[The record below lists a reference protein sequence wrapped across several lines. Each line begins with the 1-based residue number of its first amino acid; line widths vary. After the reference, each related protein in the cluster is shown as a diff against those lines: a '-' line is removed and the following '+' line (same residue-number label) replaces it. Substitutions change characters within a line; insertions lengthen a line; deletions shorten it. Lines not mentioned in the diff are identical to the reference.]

1 MHELPWITILDPSL
15 VKIIDWQV
23 SSRLKQFVVKNVLF
37 YFLHATLCPEHTI
50 PLKQIIDR
58 SFRNIRKDRL
68 SDLALWR
75 HHSWSVTS
83 RERGVL
89 ALWRNIRRLFLHV
102 PIGAKAI
109 FTSE

>member
-1 MHELPWITILDPSL
+1 MSPLSL
-15 VKIIDWQV
+15 RMV
-23 SSRLKQFVVKNVLF
+23 F
-37 YFLHATLCPEHTI
+37 
-50 PLKQIIDR
+50 
-58 SFRNIRKDRL
+58 

-89 ALWRNIRRLFLHV
+89 ALWRHIRRLFLHEE
-102 PIGAKAI
+102 IGAKAI